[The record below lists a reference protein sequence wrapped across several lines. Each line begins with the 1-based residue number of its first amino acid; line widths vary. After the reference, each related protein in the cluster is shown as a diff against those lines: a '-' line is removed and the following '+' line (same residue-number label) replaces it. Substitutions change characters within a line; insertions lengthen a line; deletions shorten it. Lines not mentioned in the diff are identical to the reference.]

1 MFTINNKIALS
12 ADNIDDL
19 MVTALEGGINYWC
32 EDCLIK
38 NIPAESECVF
48 ASHVISKNG
57 VLTLFDLDSTEKWD
71 LTLEMFLKGV
81 KKYCEENNI
90 DSAEDLMDNHD
101 AYTADD
107 IIQYAI
113 FDEIIYG

>member
-1 MFTINNKIALS
+1 MFKINDKVALT
-12 ADNIDDL
+12 ADDIDDL
-19 MVTALEGGINYWC
+19 MVAALEGGINYWC

-38 NIPAESECVF
+38 KLPGSGELF

-57 VLTLFDLDSTEKWD
+57 VVTLFDLESTKKWD

-81 KKYCEENNI
+81 KMYCEENSV
-90 DSAEDLMDNHD
+90 DSGEDLMNSHD
-101 AYTADD
+101 AYTADS